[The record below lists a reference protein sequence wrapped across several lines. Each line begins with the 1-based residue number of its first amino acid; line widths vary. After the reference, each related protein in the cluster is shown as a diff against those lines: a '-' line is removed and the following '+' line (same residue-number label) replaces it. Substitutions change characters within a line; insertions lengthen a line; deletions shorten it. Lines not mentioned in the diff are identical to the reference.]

1 MSQLDILNISPEE
14 EDVYRLLLV
23 SGQLSTG
30 EIQFSLK
37 KDYDAVKQIL
47 SGLVEKGLLRSVPGV
62 EGRYTAL
69 LPVGTVK
76 DELIAS
82 ANKVSELSSSLTN
95 RAENVISNLS
105 TELEQKTEG
114 FRSDLQGK
122 KDQFTKSSVV
132 IGASIETKSSE
143 FSSANDSGISGL
155 TSTFNEMRETV
166 NSTVDQ
172 HMKNTQEDTQ
182 ASINN
187 STSEFKASVSSLVQK
202 QNEIRESDVTRL
214 PALDDSIIQTV
225 SDGLASF
232 VNEISS
238 SAQSHL
244 ESTESEFSNTAGEVT
259 TSFNSNLDRIV
270 QLKEEF
276 EQEVNSTL
284 DEINEYAK
292 KVSEEQG
299 NQLTGLFEQ
308 VQETLTSDQE
318 TLKQGKWT
326 VQDGLKGIDT
336 LVQGATESILNSNKE
351 HVTKFDQH
359 MDSAVASVE
368 TKLAD
373 FGSKVKEDTK
383 TSVTSIKTSIQEK
396 TSTLQSTLEE
406 MFNTFV
412 NSAKERI
419 QELST
424 QVESS
429 LAEQQQNAELG
440 IDALIMENVTALKS
454 SAGTLK
460 NEGQEGLQAASALL
474 TQTVTGV
481 NESNQNL
488 LEKINVD
495 IDNQIIKS
503 EDTVKNFEENIARIN
518 QELNDLYLKEEGIF
532 TDMRAAQATKIKEV
546 FTDVVASVREEVTSK
561 MNGLLQESGEY
572 KATMEAKIAEL
583 QKTHESNVNMSR
595 DKYTQDLNQ
604 LRNDMQSKLT
614 ESVEAVLERSNSVA
628 NQLGSIA
635 DGLDNGLKTKITQVS
650 DEIKLIFQ
658 TSLESFEASF
668 TGYTDQI
675 RTSGD
680 SLVSGLRNEFTAFL
694 ENSMTVVNG
703 SYESLSDLSS
713 VGNKLLIE
721 ATENA
726 FTTYLSEFDESAG
739 VVSNDAAALAGV
751 LDSIYKIQEQTRTN
765 ESGTTYIIGTEAN
778 VQYISEIISR
788 IKRGVTILVPNP
800 NMVDDEAIL
809 NLPTTANVTI
819 ISYIDEFEHR
829 DWIEKMHGASANITL
844 RSISSSGN
852 TLPDFIGCE
861 REGEE
866 ILLAIRDEKAK
877 AYVGIASLS
886 EDFVKILGNIVIAD
900 YARGRSKPLKK

>member
-37 KDYDAVKQIL
+37 KDYDAVKLIL
-47 SGLVEKGLLRSVPGV
+47 TGLVEKGLLRSVPGL

-82 ANKVSELSSSLTN
+82 ANKVSELSNSLTSK
-95 RAENVISNLS
+95 AENVITNLS

-122 KDQFTKSSVV
+122 KDQFTQSSVV

-143 FSSANDSGISGL
+143 FLSANDSKISAL
-155 TSTFNEMRETV
+155 TSTFNEMKETV

-172 HMKNTQEDTQ
+172 HMKNTLEDTQ
-182 ASINN
+182 ASIIN

-202 QNEIRESDVTRL
+202 QNEIRESDITKL
-214 PALDDSIIQTV
+214 PAFDDSIIQNV

-232 VNEISS
+232 VNEVSS
-238 SAQSHL
+238 SARSHL
-244 ESTESEFSNTAGEVT
+244 ESTESKFSNTASEVT
-259 TSFNSNLDRIV
+259 SSFNSNLDRIV
-270 QLKEEF
+270 QLKDEF

-284 DEINEYAK
+284 DEINQHAK

-299 NQLTGLFEQ
+299 NQLTGLFGQ
-308 VQETLTSDQE
+308 VQETLASDQE

-336 LVQGATESILNSNKE
+336 LVQDATESILNSNKE

-359 MDSAVASVE
+359 MDSTVASVE
-368 TKLAD
+368 TKLLD

-383 TSVTSIKTSIQEK
+383 SSVSTIKTSIQEK
-396 TSTLQSTLEE
+396 TSALQSTLEE

-419 QELST
+419 QEIST

-429 LAEQQQNAELG
+429 LAEQQQTAEQG
-440 IDALIMENVTALKS
+440 VDSLITENVTALKGS
-454 SAGTLK
+454 LGTLK
-460 NEGQEGLQAASALL
+460 TEGQEGLQAASDLL
-474 TQTVTGV
+474 TQTVTSV

-488 LEKINVD
+488 LEKINAD

-518 QELNDLYLKEEGIF
+518 QELNDLYLKEEGVF
-532 TDMRAAQATKIKEV
+532 NDMRVAQATRIKEV

-561 MNGLLQESGEY
+561 MKDLLQESGEY
-572 KATMEAKIAEL
+572 KAMMEAKIAEL
-583 QKTHESNVNMSR
+583 QKTHQSNVNTSR
-595 DKYTQDLNQ
+595 DKYTQELNQ
-604 LRNDMQSKLT
+604 LREDMQSKLT
-614 ESVEAVLERSNSVA
+614 ESVKTILERSNSVA

-635 DGLDNGLKTKITQVS
+635 DGLDSSLKSKIAQVS

-658 TSLESFEASF
+658 TSLESFETSF
-668 TGYTDQI
+668 AGYTDQI

-680 SLVSGLRNEFTAFL
+680 SLISGLRNEFNAFL
-694 ENSMTVVNG
+694 ENSMTVVNS
-703 SYESLSDLSS
+703 SYKSLSDLSN
-713 VGNKLLIE
+713 VGNKILVE

-726 FTTYLSEFDESAG
+726 FTSYLSEFDESAG

-751 LDSIYKIQEQTRTN
+751 LDSIYKIQQQTKTN
-765 ESGTTYIIGTEAN
+765 ETGTTHIIGTEAN

-809 NLPTTANVTI
+809 NLPMTANVTI